1 MRVHAIGVKRLSGV
15 GKETGRQY
23 DFAQLEILR
32 PMEPVAKKDFRLMG
46 YGFETS
52 KLDLAPDCLEKFRD
66 VRFPAQLD
74 LAVETVPG
82 RNGLRSVVVG
92 FRNPADVKAAA

>member
-1 MRVHAIGVKRLSGV
+1 MRVQAIGVKRLSGV

-32 PMEPVAKKDFRLMG
+32 PMERVAKKDFRLMG
-46 YGFETS
+46 YGLETS
-52 KLDLAPDCLEKFRD
+52 KLDLALDSLEKFRD
-66 VRFPAQLD
+66 VVFPATLD
-74 LAVETVPG
+74 LSVDTVPG

-92 FRNPADVKAAA
+92 FRPAADVKAAA

>member
-1 MRVHAIGVKRLSGV
+1 MRVQAIGVKRLSGV

-46 YGFETS
+46 YGWETS

-66 VRFPAQLD
+66 VRFPATLD
-74 LAVETVPG
+74 LSVDTVPG
-82 RNGLRSVVVG
+82 RNGLRSIVVG
-92 FRNPADVKAAA
+92 FRPASDVKAAA